1 MTTTRSRG
9 AEGALGSLGDTC
21 YAVASA
27 PTLDEAVARLE
38 RGIRTI
44 VRRDEVR
51 VSLVLPDRTSRLEI
65 VAGDGAAAGG
75 SATEAS
81 ARRTAYGTASYG
93 YVDRTGT
100 GDRIAFFPLVGG
112 DDVFGLL
119 EVEGPRRELE
129 GAAPEIA
136 ALACQLAGRLAADD
150 RSRPDASAERGDG
163 GLGWAAHELVG
174 PVLAVKAALDTVASR
189 DDVDPLVELS
199 ALELERVVANAKGI
213 LGLAAGT
220 RGPDRR
226 PVDVVEV
233 VEDVVSAS
241 RLQDPDGRV
250 VLLAPGSAVA
260 PIDPTFLRISV
271 GNLVRNALLYSE
283 EGEVFVEVA
292 DEGGEVRVS
301 VTDGGPGIQP
311 SERAAIFHEFS
322 RGAASSGRPGSGLG
336 LFITRRLVE
345 ALGGRIVVDLGERG
359 AAFHI
364 SLPREGRSLQRS
376 AS

>member
-1 MTTTRSRG
+1 VTTTRSRG
-9 AEGALGSLGDTC
+9 AEGSLGPLGDAC

-27 PTLDEAVARLE
+27 PTLDEALSRLE
-38 RGIRTI
+38 RGIRALVGRDP
-44 VRRDEVR
+44 VRA
-51 VSLVLPDRTSRLEI
+51 SLVMPDRTNRLEI
-65 VAGDGAAAGG
+65 VAGDGAAAGR
-75 SATEAS
+75 SDPEAS
-81 ARRTAYGTASYG
+81 ARRTAYRTASYG
-93 YVDRTGT
+93 YVDRASS
-100 GDRIAFFPLVGG
+100 DERIAFFPLVDG

-129 GAAPEIA
+129 RAAPAIA
-136 ALACQLAGRLAADD
+136 ALACQLAARVAADD
-150 RSRPDASAERGDG
+150 GARPERGDG

-189 DDVDPLVELS
+189 DDADPLVQLS
-199 ALELERVVANAKGI
+199 ALELERAVANAKGI

-220 RGPDRR
+220 GGPDRR

-250 VLLAPGSAVA
+250 VLTAPGSAVV

-271 GNLVRNALLYSE
+271 GNLVRNALLYAE
-283 EGEVFVEVA
+283 EGDVLVEVA

-301 VTDGGPGIQP
+301 VTDAGPGIRP
-311 SERAAIFHEFS
+311 SDRAAIFQEFS
-322 RGAASSGRPGSGLG
+322 RGAASSGRPGNGLG

>member
-1 MTTTRSRG
+1 VTTTRSRG
-9 AEGALGSLGDTC
+9 AEGSLGPLGDTC

-27 PTLDEAVARLE
+27 RTLDEALARLE
-38 RGIRTI
+38 RGIRSL
-44 VRRDEVR
+44 VGREHVR

-65 VAGDGAAAGG
+65 VAGEGAAAGG

-81 ARRTAYGTASYG
+81 ARRRAYATASYG
-93 YVDRTGT
+93 YVDRAGT
-100 GDRIAFFPLVGG
+100 GERIAFFPLVGAE
-112 DDVFGLL
+112 DVFGLL
-119 EVEGPRRELE
+119 EVEGPRRELD
-129 GAAPEIA
+129 GVAPEIS

-150 RSRPDASAERGDG
+150 GSSPARAQRGDG

-199 ALELERVVANAKGI
+199 ALELERAVANAKGI

-250 VLLAPGSAVA
+250 VLMAPGSAVA

-301 VTDGGPGIQP
+301 VTDGGPGIRP
-311 SERAAIFHEFS
+311 SERAAIFQEFS

>member
-1 MTTTRSRG
+1 VTTTRSRG
-9 AEGALGSLGDTC
+9 TEGSLGPLGDAC

-27 PTLDEAVARLE
+27 PTPEEALSRLE
-38 RGIRTI
+38 RGIRAL
-44 VRRDEVR
+44 VGRDPVR
-51 VSLVLPDRTSRLEI
+51 VSLVMPDRTNRLEI
-65 VAGDGAAAGG
+65 VAGEGAAA
-75 SATEAS
+75 SRSDPEAS
-81 ARRTAYGTASYG
+81 ARRTAYRTASYG
-93 YVDRTGT
+93 YVDRAGS
-100 GDRIAFFPLVGG
+100 DERIAFFPLVDG

-119 EVEGPRRELE
+119 EVEGPRGELE
-129 GAAPEIA
+129 GGAPAIA

-150 RSRPDASAERGDG
+150 DGARTERGDG

-174 PVLAVKAALDTVASR
+174 PILAVKAALDTVASR
-189 DDVDPLVELS
+189 DDADPLVQLS
-199 ALELERVVANAKGI
+199 GRELERAVANAKGI

-220 RGPDRR
+220 GGPDRR

-250 VLLAPGSAVA
+250 VLTAPGSAVA

-271 GNLVRNALLYSE
+271 GNLVRNALLYAE
-283 EGEVFVEVA
+283 EGEVLVEVA

-301 VTDGGPGIQP
+301 VTDAGPGIRP
-311 SERAAIFHEFS
+311 SDRAAIFQEFS
-322 RGAASSGRPGSGLG
+322 RGAASSGRPGNGLG

>member
-1 MTTTRSRG
+1 VTTTRSRG
-9 AEGALGSLGDTC
+9 AEGALGPLGDAC

-27 PTLDEAVARLE
+27 PTLDEALGRLE
-38 RGIRTI
+38 GGIRAL
-44 VRRDEVR
+44 VGRDRVR

-65 VAGDGAAAGG
+65 VAGDGPGAGHP
-75 SATEAS
+75 SSEES
-81 ARRTAYGTASYG
+81 ARRTAYRTGCYG
-93 YVDRTGT
+93 YVDRAGR
-100 GDRIAFFPLVGG
+100 GKRIAFFPLVIGA
-112 DDVFGLL
+112 DVFGLL

-129 GAAPEIA
+129 GAAPSIA

-150 RSRPDASAERGDG
+150 GPRPGARTERGDG

-189 DDVDPLVELS
+189 DETDPLVQLS

-220 RGPDRR
+220 SGPDRR
-226 PVDVVEV
+226 PVDVVDV

-250 VLLAPGSAVA
+250 VLMAPGSAVA

-283 EGEVFVEVA
+283 EGEVLVEVA

-301 VTDGGPGIQP
+301 VTDGGPGIRP
-311 SERAAIFHEFS
+311 SERAAIFQEFS

-345 ALGGRIVVDLGERG
+345 ALGGRIVVDLGDRG
-359 AAFHI
+359 VAFHI